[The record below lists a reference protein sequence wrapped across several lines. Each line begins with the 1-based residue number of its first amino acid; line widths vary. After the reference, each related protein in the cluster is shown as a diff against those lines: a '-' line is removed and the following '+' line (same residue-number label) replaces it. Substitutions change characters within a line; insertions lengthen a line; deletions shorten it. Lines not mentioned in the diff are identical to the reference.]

1 MEKREVQARV
11 ELGEGRADA
20 PPASRERRR
29 PRGQSRAGLRP
40 RRPRACRSCFSF
52 LNLLIYLFTS
62 F

>member
-1 MEKREVQARV
+1 MEKGEVQAWM

-20 PPASRERRR
+20 LPASRERRR

-40 RRPRACRSCFSF
+40 RRPRACTSCFSF
-52 LNLLIYLFTS
+52 FNLLIYLFTS